1 MKIRLPY
8 VEPIETECLP
18 ENLEDLVKKSFVNF
32 TKGTNKDY
40 TFEDKLL
47 YLDNLRKSYLRDCTD
62 TSFEITKI
70 LGEAYRHQL
79 DEHFDI
85 LEKEDVFSTEFME
98 YCFDKG
104 FMPLRDT
111 WDKWSSSAN
120 DRAHKAIVAIIK
132 IIINFEWKET
142 DEHTRNTK

>member
-8 VEPIETECLP
+8 IETIETECLP
-18 ENLEDLVKKSFVNF
+18 DNFEELVKKSFVNF

-47 YLDNLRKSYLRDCTD
+47 YLDNLRKFYLRGYTD

-70 LGEAYRHQL
+70 LGESYREQL
-79 DEHFDI
+79 DNHDDI
-85 LEKEDVFSTEFME
+85 LEKEEVLSTEFME

-104 FMPLRDT
+104 FMPFRDT

-132 IIINFEWKET
+132 IVINFEWE
-142 DEHTRNTK
+142 